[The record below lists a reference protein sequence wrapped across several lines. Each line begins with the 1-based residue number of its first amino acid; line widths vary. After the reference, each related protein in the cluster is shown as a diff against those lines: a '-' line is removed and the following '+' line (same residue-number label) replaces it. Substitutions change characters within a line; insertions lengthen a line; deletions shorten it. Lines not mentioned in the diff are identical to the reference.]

1 MKKTMKEIRNSQ
13 AMKKFIHNKKAML
26 GLAIVTILVL
36 AVVFIPL
43 FADLDPYTTDRAAGF
58 NKPPSDAHILGTD
71 DVGRDLFARLLY
83 GGRISLF
90 VGITSTII
98 SVLIGIPLGLIAGY
112 FRGTAE
118 SIIMRTADAF
128 MSFPSMVLILVL
140 VAVFGPSILTV
151 TVVIGVL
158 GWTAI
163 AKLIYGN
170 VLSIREREYIQAARA
185 VGVSTKK
192 ILFSEVLPNAIPP
205 VWANISFR
213 VAGAILTESSL
224 SFLGMGVQTPQAS
237 WGNIIF
243 AAQNLLVLIGGV
255 HIKQEHAALFH
266 KKARIGNGGIQI
278 RDVVEG
284 IKGRYRCPD
293 GAVKIQLEQILPE
306 QQQTAGKPQLLSL
319 IPHHAEHLFRLVDAD
334 HIIARLG
341 EHQGQFAGATAKV
354 GKDAVMDAV
363 SVQLFADMGIEN
375 VVVGLA
381 VELIVK
387 IRKLVVGHGV
397 TLPLRYTRPRQR
409 R

>member
-1 MKKTMKEIRNSQ
+1 MKKTMKEIGNSQ

-158 GWTAI
+158 GWTAL

-243 AAQNLLVLIGGV
+243 AAQNLLVLT
-255 HIKQEHAALFH
+255 
-266 KKARIGNGGIQI
+266 ARPWVWLPPGI
-278 RDVVEG
+278 
-284 IKGRYRCPD
+284 C
-293 GAVKIQLEQILPE
+293 
-306 QQQTAGKPQLLSL
+306 
-319 IPHHAEHLFRLVDAD
+319 
-334 HIIARLG
+334 II
-341 EHQGQFAGATAKV
+341 
-354 GKDAVMDAV
+354 
-363 SVQLFADMGIEN
+363 
-375 VVVGLA
+375 
-381 VELIVK
+381 
-387 IRKLVVGHGV
+387 LVVIGFNFIGEGV
-397 TLPLRYTRPRQR
+397 RDALDPKTKE
-409 R
+409 

>member
-1 MKKTMKEIRNSQ
+1 MKKTMKEIWNSQ

-243 AAQNLLVLIGGV
+243 AAQNLLVLT
-255 HIKQEHAALFH
+255 
-266 KKARIGNGGIQI
+266 ARPW
-278 RDVVEG
+278 VW
-284 IKGRYRCPD
+284 
-293 GAVKIQLEQILPE
+293 LPP
-306 QQQTAGKPQLLSL
+306 GLC
-319 IPHHAEHLFRLVDAD
+319 
-334 HIIARLG
+334 II
-341 EHQGQFAGATAKV
+341 
-354 GKDAVMDAV
+354 
-363 SVQLFADMGIEN
+363 
-375 VVVGLA
+375 
-381 VELIVK
+381 
-387 IRKLVVGHGV
+387 LVVIGFNFIGEGV
-397 TLPLRYTRPRQR
+397 RDALDPKTKE
-409 R
+409 

>member
-1 MKKTMKEIRNSQ
+1 MKKTMKEIWNSQ

-237 WGNIIF
+237 RGNIIF
-243 AAQNLLVLIGGV
+243 AAQNLLMLT
-255 HIKQEHAALFH
+255 
-266 KKARIGNGGIQI
+266 ARPWVWLPPGI
-278 RDVVEG
+278 
-284 IKGRYRCPD
+284 C
-293 GAVKIQLEQILPE
+293 
-306 QQQTAGKPQLLSL
+306 
-319 IPHHAEHLFRLVDAD
+319 
-334 HIIARLG
+334 II
-341 EHQGQFAGATAKV
+341 
-354 GKDAVMDAV
+354 
-363 SVQLFADMGIEN
+363 
-375 VVVGLA
+375 
-381 VELIVK
+381 
-387 IRKLVVGHGV
+387 LVVIGFNFIGEGV
-397 TLPLRYTRPRQR
+397 RDALDPKTKE
-409 R
+409 

>member
-1 MKKTMKEIRNSQ
+1 MKKTMKEIWNSQ

-140 VAVFGPSILTV
+140 VAVFGPSILRV

-243 AAQNLLVLIGGV
+243 AAQNLLVLT
-255 HIKQEHAALFH
+255 
-266 KKARIGNGGIQI
+266 ARPWVWLPPGI
-278 RDVVEG
+278 
-284 IKGRYRCPD
+284 C
-293 GAVKIQLEQILPE
+293 
-306 QQQTAGKPQLLSL
+306 
-319 IPHHAEHLFRLVDAD
+319 
-334 HIIARLG
+334 II
-341 EHQGQFAGATAKV
+341 
-354 GKDAVMDAV
+354 
-363 SVQLFADMGIEN
+363 
-375 VVVGLA
+375 
-381 VELIVK
+381 
-387 IRKLVVGHGV
+387 LVVIGFNFIGEGV
-397 TLPLRYTRPRQR
+397 RDALDPKTKE
-409 R
+409 

>member
-1 MKKTMKEIRNSQ
+1 MKKTMKEIWNSQ
-13 AMKKFIHNKKAML
+13 DMKKFIHNKKAML

-243 AAQNLLVLIGGV
+243 AAQNLLVLT
-255 HIKQEHAALFH
+255 
-266 KKARIGNGGIQI
+266 ARPWVWLPPGI
-278 RDVVEG
+278 
-284 IKGRYRCPD
+284 C
-293 GAVKIQLEQILPE
+293 
-306 QQQTAGKPQLLSL
+306 
-319 IPHHAEHLFRLVDAD
+319 
-334 HIIARLG
+334 II
-341 EHQGQFAGATAKV
+341 
-354 GKDAVMDAV
+354 
-363 SVQLFADMGIEN
+363 
-375 VVVGLA
+375 
-381 VELIVK
+381 
-387 IRKLVVGHGV
+387 LVVIGFNFIGEGV
-397 TLPLRYTRPRQR
+397 RDALDPKTKE
-409 R
+409 

>member
-1 MKKTMKEIRNSQ
+1 MKKTIKEIWNSQ

-243 AAQNLLVLIGGV
+243 AAQNLLVLT
-255 HIKQEHAALFH
+255 
-266 KKARIGNGGIQI
+266 ARPWVWLPPGI
-278 RDVVEG
+278 
-284 IKGRYRCPD
+284 C
-293 GAVKIQLEQILPE
+293 
-306 QQQTAGKPQLLSL
+306 
-319 IPHHAEHLFRLVDAD
+319 
-334 HIIARLG
+334 II
-341 EHQGQFAGATAKV
+341 
-354 GKDAVMDAV
+354 
-363 SVQLFADMGIEN
+363 
-375 VVVGLA
+375 
-381 VELIVK
+381 
-387 IRKLVVGHGV
+387 LVVIGFNFSGEGV
-397 TLPLRYTRPRQR
+397 RDALDPKTKE
-409 R
+409 

>member
-1 MKKTMKEIRNSQ
+1 MKKIMQSQ
-13 AMKKFIHNKKAML
+13 AMKKFLHNKKAML
-26 GLAIVTILVL
+26 GLFIVLFL
-36 AVVFIPL
+36 MAVVVFLPL
-43 FADLDPYTTDRAAGF
+43 FMDLDPYTTDRAAGF

-98 SVLIGIPLGLIAGY
+98 SVLVGIPLGLIAGY
-112 FRGTAE
+112 FRGAAE

-170 VLSIREREYIQAARA
+170 VLSIREREYIQATKA
-185 VGVSTKK
+185 VGMKTMP
-192 ILFSEVLPNAIPP
+192 ILFAEVLPNAIPP

-243 AAQNLLVLIGGV
+243 AAQNLMVLTARPWVWLQIGRAHV
-255 HIKQEHAALFH
+255 
-266 KKARIGNGGIQI
+266 
-278 RDVVEG
+278 
-284 IKGRYRCPD
+284 
-293 GAVKIQLEQILPE
+293 
-306 QQQTAGKPQLLSL
+306 
-319 IPHHAEHLFRLVDAD
+319 
-334 HIIARLG
+334 
-341 EHQGQFAGATAKV
+341 
-354 GKDAVMDAV
+354 
-363 SVQLFADMGIEN
+363 
-375 VVVGLA
+375 
-381 VELIVK
+381 
-387 IRKLVVGHGV
+387 
-397 TLPLRYTRPRQR
+397 
-409 R
+409 

>member
-90 VGITSTII
+90 VGFTSTII

-243 AAQNLLVLIGGV
+243 AAQNLLVLT
-255 HIKQEHAALFH
+255 
-266 KKARIGNGGIQI
+266 ARPWVWLPPGI
-278 RDVVEG
+278 
-284 IKGRYRCPD
+284 C
-293 GAVKIQLEQILPE
+293 
-306 QQQTAGKPQLLSL
+306 
-319 IPHHAEHLFRLVDAD
+319 
-334 HIIARLG
+334 II
-341 EHQGQFAGATAKV
+341 
-354 GKDAVMDAV
+354 
-363 SVQLFADMGIEN
+363 
-375 VVVGLA
+375 
-381 VELIVK
+381 
-387 IRKLVVGHGV
+387 LVVIGFNFIGEGV
-397 TLPLRYTRPRQR
+397 RDALDPKTKE
-409 R
+409 

>member
-1 MKKTMKEIRNSQ
+1 MKKIMQSQ
-13 AMKKFIHNKKAML
+13 AMKKFLHNKKAML
-26 GLAIVTILVL
+26 GLFIVLFL
-36 AVVFIPL
+36 MAVVVFLPL
-43 FADLDPYTTDRAAGF
+43 FMDLDPYTTDRAAGF

-98 SVLIGIPLGLIAGY
+98 SVLVGIPLGLIAGY
-112 FRGTAE
+112 FRGAAE

-170 VLSIREREYIQAARA
+170 VLSIREREYIQATKA
-185 VGVSTKK
+185 VGMKTMP
-192 ILFSEVLPNAIPP
+192 ILFAEVLPNAIPP

-243 AAQNLLVLIGGV
+243 AAQNLMVLTARPWVWLPPGLCIILVVIGFNFIGEGV
-255 HIKQEHAALFH
+255 
-266 KKARIGNGGIQI
+266 R
-278 RDVVEG
+278 
-284 IKGRYRCPD
+284 
-293 GAVKIQLEQILPE
+293 
-306 QQQTAGKPQLLSL
+306 
-319 IPHHAEHLFRLVDAD
+319 
-334 HIIARLG
+334 
-341 EHQGQFAGATAKV
+341 
-354 GKDAVMDAV
+354 DAVDP
-363 SVQLFADMGIEN
+363 
-375 VVVGLA
+375 
-381 VELIVK
+381 K
-387 IRKLVVGHGV
+387 TK
-397 TLPLRYTRPRQR
+397 
-409 R
+409 

>member
-1 MKKTMKEIRNSQ
+1 MKEILKSQ
-13 AMKKFIHNKKAML
+13 AMKKFLHNKKAMF
-26 GLAIVTILVL
+26 GLAIVVFLVA

-43 FADLDPYTTDRAAGF
+43 FMELDPYTTDRAAGF

-98 SVLIGIPLGLIAGY
+98 SVIIGIPLGLIAGY
-112 FRGTAE
+112 FRGAAE

-158 GWTAI
+158 GWTSI

-170 VLSIREREYIQAARA
+170 VLSIREREYIQATRA
-185 VGVSTKK
+185 VGMKTIPV
-192 ILFSEVLPNAIPP
+192 LFTEVLPNAIPP

-243 AAQNLLVLIGGV
+243 AAQNLLVLT
-255 HIKQEHAALFH
+255 
-266 KKARIGNGGIQI
+266 ARPWVWLPPGICI
-278 RDVVEG
+278 
-284 IKGRYRCPD
+284 
-293 GAVKIQLEQILPE
+293 IL
-306 QQQTAGKPQLLSL
+306 
-319 IPHHAEHLFRLVDAD
+319 
-334 HIIARLG
+334 
-341 EHQGQFAGATAKV
+341 
-354 GKDAVMDAV
+354 
-363 SVQLFADMGIEN
+363 
-375 VVVGLA
+375 VVVGFNFIGEGVRDALDP
-381 VELIVK
+381 K
-387 IRKLVVGHGV
+387 TKL
-397 TLPLRYTRPRQR
+397 
-409 R
+409 